1 MEIDVVPVRV
11 HPVKSPV
18 SNPPLV
24 TPAGPMTTRLTVVL
38 WVFAPVPVMVMVY
51 VPPGVLVAVVTDM
64 ADEPPLVTEVGLNV
78 APAPWGRPE
87 ALRATVWAVPIVV
100 AVDTVY
106 EVPVPWFTDWL
117 AGEPEM
123 EKSLVGGGVPQ
134 LGNLK
139 VAMRV
144 FQLKVPLAGMYSVA
158 NQNVQP
164 STGSTAIAL

>member
-1 MEIDVVPVRV
+1 MVSGQTILYQRV
-11 HPVKSPV
+11 S
-18 SNPPLV
+18 
-24 TPAGPMTTRLTVVL
+24 GP
-38 WVFAPVPVMVMVY
+38 
-51 VPPGVLVAVVTDM
+51 
-64 ADEPPLVTEVGLNV
+64 VGLGAV
-78 APAPWGRPE
+78 
-87 ALRATVWAVPIVV
+87 TVWAVPIVV

-117 AGEPEM
+117 AGEAEM

-134 LGNLK
+134 LGNLN